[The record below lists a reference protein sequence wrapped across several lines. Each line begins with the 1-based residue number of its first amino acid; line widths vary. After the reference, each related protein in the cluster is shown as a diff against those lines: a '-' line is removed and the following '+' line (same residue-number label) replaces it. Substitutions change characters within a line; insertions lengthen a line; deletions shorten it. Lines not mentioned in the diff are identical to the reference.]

1 MTNKLIDEIRNN
13 LDNGNV
19 TSEMLFDEATS
30 KAKKYQD
37 EYNSFVT
44 IMDKKEEI
52 EGNSILRGIPYA
64 LKDNIST
71 KGILTTASS
80 NILKDYIP
88 LYDATVYKKL
98 KESGAVLMGKTVL
111 DELVG
116 DEVCLPGHFH
126 NETDSHAGVLVCAAE
141 SIHNVQALVGQLLLC
156 DLLHGS
162 PGFLRSGVVVV
173 LVLVAGPPNGVLG
186 VLVHHDELVLG
197 GTAGVDAGHN
207 VHSAQLADL
216 AHFVAFQA
224 GLGLFLEQLLVRGV
238 IHDLGRAGNAVLAQ
252 IYLCHN
258 TYTSSFVQINSDRA
272 THMPLANGQRG
283 R

>member
-1 MTNKLIDEIRNN
+1 M
-13 LDNGNV
+13 
-19 TSEMLFDEATS
+19 
-30 KAKKYQD
+30 
-37 EYNSFVT
+37 
-44 IMDKKEEI
+44 
-52 EGNSILRGIPYA
+52 
-64 LKDNIST
+64 
-71 KGILTTASS
+71 
-80 NILKDYIP
+80 
-88 LYDATVYKKL
+88 
-98 KESGAVLMGKTVL
+98 
-111 DELVG
+111 
-116 DEVCLPGHFH
+116 CLPGHFH
-126 NETDSHAGVLVCAAE
+126 DETDSHAGVLVCAAE

-156 DLLHGS
+156 NLLHGS

-252 IYLCHN
+252 IYLCHD